1 VRYNVKDDSCI
12 PELSEAFKRSL
23 VKVLED
29 SSARERMP
37 LILVPLFPASPLG
50 SFHRISTV
58 IVLSPSIAACV
69 TIYQVSLMTTE
80 ENIRAL
86 SRRVTA
92 APENSEEFQAVM
104 DKIRANVKARAARGR
119 ERTDTIRRTLS
130 HSQNAD
136 ERTYSA
142 ERF

>member
-1 VRYNVKDDSCI
+1 
-12 PELSEAFKRSL
+12 
-23 VKVLED
+23 
-29 SSARERMP
+29 
-37 LILVPLFPASPLG
+37 
-50 SFHRISTV
+50 
-58 IVLSPSIAACV
+58 
-69 TIYQVSLMTTE
+69 MTTE